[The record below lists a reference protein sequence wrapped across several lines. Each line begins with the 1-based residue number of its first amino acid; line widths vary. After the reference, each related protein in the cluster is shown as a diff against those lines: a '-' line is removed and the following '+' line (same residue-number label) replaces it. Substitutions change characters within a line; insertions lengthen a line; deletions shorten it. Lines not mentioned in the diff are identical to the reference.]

1 MEKLTILVL
10 VATVL
15 LAIQVLVQ
23 SDGEKPLK
31 RRVKQYAAKRLS
43 ALMRGP
49 RQCTPRNQ
57 RCEGDAECCP
67 NLVCKCFTR
76 PDCQSGYKCDT
87 S

>member
-23 SDGEKPLK
+23 SDREKPLK
-31 RRVKQYAAKRLS
+31 GRVKQYAAKRLS

-49 RQCTPRNQ
+49 RQCTPKNQ
-57 RCEGDAECCP
+57 ICEEDGECCP
-67 NLVCKCFTR
+67 NLECKCFTR
-76 PDCQSGYKCDT
+76 PDCQSGYKCRP
-87 S
+87 